1 MRARKVVLNKDIVQ
15 LTQTSIKGRN
25 SIDAEMNAESFK
37 YGYLTQTEISFFFWY
52 TRILA
57 FHTVW

>member
-37 YGYLTQTEISFFFWY
+37 YGYLTQTEISFFFGTLGY
-52 TRILA
+52 
-57 FHTVW
+57 